1 MFGAICGGDGPP
13 LRGSAI
19 PGVSHSVTN
28 PIHVRESRGPRV
40 PVPGSASTGVHE
52 SLDPF
57 PLLGGCRKKDG
68 EG

>member
-13 LRGSAI
+13 FRGSAI
-19 PGVSHSVTN
+19 LEVRHSGRQPFGDEPDSCARVS
-28 PIHVRESRGPRV
+28 
-40 PVPGSASTGVHE
+40 GSASTGVHE